1 MLIID
6 EGQDFQERKLANPFN
21 QISKEPISRI
31 FFMEDP
37 SQSIYES
44 DDNVLSREWPLIKS
58 PVNYRSPRN
67 ITQLINN
74 LSLLD
79 NIVESGSF
87 FGGFPLDIRVY
98 KGKTLIDQTFLAIS
112 KLRAD
117 GFSLDKIVV
126 LTFKGSGSSIFFNNE
141 NSRKKIDIQLK
152 YYKGVN
158 PIDDT
163 PIFSEGNCRL
173 ETLYRFKGQAAA
185 AIVITEMNLD
195 ELDERIKRNYLLL

>member
-1 MLIID
+1 MNI
-6 EGQDFQERKLANPFN
+6 
-21 QISKEPISRI
+21 
-31 FFMEDP
+31 
-37 SQSIYES
+37 
-44 DDNVLSREWPLIKS
+44 
-58 PVNYRSPRN
+58 

-79 NIVESGSF
+79 NLVESGSF

-98 KGKTLIDQTFLAIS
+98 TEGTLIDQTFLAIS

-141 NSRKKIDIQLK
+141 NARKKIDIQLK

-185 AIVITEMNLD
+185 AIVITEVDLD
-195 ELDERIKRNYLLL
+195 ELDEKNKKKLFVALTRARLAVSLVISDTSNKSFSEKIGFDFQTLT